1 MRKDVIIRHIGLII
15 LFNAAFLFISTLI
28 SAIGKE
34 DSFVPLL
41 YSTLVALIFAVF
53 PLLFVP
59 RIYEIQPKE
68 GIFIVVTGW
77 LVSCLIGMLPY
88 LLWGGSFHL
97 VNAWFESVSG
107 FTTTGSSIL
116 SDVEGLPQG
125 LLFWRASTHWIGGIG
140 IILFAL
146 LLFPRA
152 GSSRLT
158 LIRSEISDI
167 SQRSFRAKATDI
179 LRIILYVYVGLT
191 FLEIFFLV
199 LAGMPFFDAVAH
211 SFATV
216 ATGGF
221 STKNMSVA
229 YFDSLKIEV
238 IIMIFM
244 VLSGLHFGLLFSTIA
259 GRRENIFRSPVVK
272 YYLLFLFIGIGIVSV
287 KLYLTGYDT
296 LGEALRDAS
305 FQVIS
310 LGTTT
315 GFATADT
322 AGWPYLSRLILLY
335 FSIQCACVGSTSGG
349 LKFDRVLIVLKSISK
364 QVKLFLHPKAV
375 IVSKLGR
382 VKISQE
388 MEFFVLSF
396 TVLYIITILVSSL
409 LITSLGM
416 DLETSLSAVIATLG
430 NVGPGFGGVSSMG
443 NYGDLPSAAKL
454 ILTGNMLMG
463 RLELFSI
470 LSLFYVRSWR

>member
-1 MRKDVIIRHIGLII
+1 MRSDVIIRHIGLIL
-15 LFNAAFLFISTLI
+15 LFNAAFLFISTII
-28 SAIGKE
+28 SALGKE
-34 DSFVPLL
+34 SSFIPLL
-41 YSTLVALIFAVF
+41 YSTLVACIFGIF

-77 LVSCLIGMLPY
+77 VVSCMIGMLPY
-88 LLWGGSFHL
+88 LLWGESFHI

-107 FTTTGSSIL
+107 YTTTGSSIL
-116 SDVEGLPQG
+116 SDVEALPQG

-146 LLFPRA
+146 LLFPRT

-179 LRIILYVYVGLT
+179 FRIILYVYVGLT
-191 FLEIFFLV
+191 TLEVISLV
-199 LAGMPFFDAVAH
+199 LAGMPLFDAIAH

-221 STKNMSVA
+221 STKNLSVA
-229 YFDSLKIEV
+229 YFDSLTIEV

-244 VLSGLHFGLLFSTIA
+244 VLSGLHFGVLYNTLA
-259 GRRENIFRSPVVK
+259 GRRENILRSPVVK
-272 YYLLFLFIGIGIVSV
+272 FYGLFLIMGIGIVTG
-287 KLYLTGYDT
+287 KLYLTGYGT
-296 LGEALRDAS
+296 FGEALRNAS

-335 FSIQCACVGSTSGG
+335 FSIQCACIGSTSGG

-364 QVKLFLHPKAV
+364 QVKIFLHPKAV
-375 IVSKLGR
+375 IISKLGR
-382 VKISQE
+382 AKISQE

-396 TVLYIITILVSSL
+396 TVLYMITILVSSL
-409 LITSLGM
+409 LITSFGI
-416 DLETSLSAVIATLG
+416 DLETSFSAVIATLG
-430 NVGPGFGGVSSMG
+430 NVGPGFGEVSSLS
-443 NYGDLPSAAKL
+443 NYGSLPSGAKL
-454 ILTGNMLMG
+454 ILTGDMLMG